1 MYLEYFNKFKNM
13 EPYLFIGEEEWEH
26 IKNTFDKDDVK
37 ESLAKVAMEYPI
49 PYASISEDDAF
60 DALKKL
66 KGMRHNEILVEGE
79 WFAREGTDFKYD
91 LTFEGK
97 QQYFKR
103 INTGNKASNFFQQVN
118 RWSVDGTIAPG
129 PKRTWETEKYMTS
142 LMGSAYSL
150 KLSKI
155 DAGNLRIMLSLRK
168 YICSQFKPNVAK
180 VLYDKLGSKSILDF
194 SAGWGD
200 RLAGF
205 YASETGEFYMG
216 IDPRKENHP
225 IYHEQ
230 SEFYDKH
237 RTMFEVPKKS
247 MFVEHPAEDF
257 EYKKNSYDTVF
268 TSPPYFNVERYSYD
282 DTQSWVRYKTIDEWN
297 EKFLQKTIEN
307 IWPSIKSGGYLMV
320 NISDVYASS
329 GAKQKRLNS
338 GGKYW
343 LEICNPMN
351 DFISTFS
358 DSEYQGCIG
367 MEMAKRPNSGGA
379 GMAKASDERF
389 QDYTIQRAEET
400 KDKRFCEPIWIWRKL

>member
-1 MYLEYFNKFKNM
+1 MYLEYFDKFKNM
-13 EPYLFIGEEEWEH
+13 EPYLFIGEEEWEY
-26 IKNTFDKDDVK
+26 IKRTFDKDDVK

-49 PYASISEDDAF
+49 PYASISEEDSLK
-60 DALKKL
+60 ALRKL
-66 KGMRHNEILVEGE
+66 KGMRHNDILIEGE
-79 WFAREGTDFKYD
+79 WFAREGTEYKYD
-91 LTFEGK
+91 LTWEGK
-97 QQYFKR
+97 QQYFR
-103 INTGNKASNFFQQVN
+103 RNNTGNAASNYFQQQN

-129 PKRTWETEKYMTS
+129 PKRTWETEKYMVS

-168 YICSQFKPNVAK
+168 YICSQFKPNIAK

-205 YASETGEFYMG
+205 YASETGEFYIG

-225 IYHEQ
+225 IYEQ
-230 SEFYDKH
+230 QKQFYEKH
-237 RTMFEVPKKS
+237 RTMFEVDKKS
-247 MFVEHPAEDF
+247 MFVEYPAEDF
-257 EYKKNSYDTVF
+257 EYKPDSYDTVF
-268 TSPPYFNVERYSYD
+268 TSPPYFGVERYSYD

-297 EKFLQKTIEN
+297 EHFLQKTLKKL
-307 IWPSIKSGGYLMV
+307 WCSVKSGGYILI

-338 GGKYW
+338 HGKQW

-351 DFISTFS
+351 DFLSTFS
-358 DSEYQGCIG
+358 DSEYQGCVG

-379 GMAKASDERF
+379 GTASDDRF
-389 QDYTIQRAEET
+389 TEESLELAEET
-400 KDKRFCEPIWIWRKL
+400 KEKTFCEPIWIWKKI